1 MIRPQRGSIHNLDS
15 VWLSKRGAALP
26 FEFSKRGPT
35 GSGVSGSESGLPA
48 VLIVEDD
55 PGTRE
60 LLERELT
67 RSGYDAFLVSSGR
80 EARQAMEA
88 LVFPI
93 AVIDRTLEDA
103 DGIEL
108 IAELRKRYA
117 GHRIYIILFSALDS
131 VEEQARGIKAG
142 ADAYVSKMSF
152 PSALLSELSKA
163 TDVVRLN
170 KR

>member
-1 MIRPQRGSIHNLDS
+1 M
-15 VWLSKRGAALP
+15 P
-26 FEFSKRGPT
+26 FEFSKRGE
-35 GSGVSGSESGLPA
+35 SVEGVATSEASAPA

-67 RSGYDAFLVSSGR
+67 RSGFDAFLVSSGR

-93 AVIDRTLEDA
+93 AVIDRTLDDA

-108 IAELRKRYA
+108 IAELRACYA
-117 GHRIYIILFSALDS
+117 GHRIYIILFSGLDS
-131 VEEQARGIKAG
+131 AEEQIRGMDAG
-142 ADAYVSKMSF
+142 ADAYVSKTSF
-152 PSALLSELSKA
+152 PGALMQEIAKGTDVARLSK
-163 TDVVRLN
+163 R
-170 KR
+170 

>member
-1 MIRPQRGSIHNLDS
+1 M
-15 VWLSKRGAALP
+15 P
-26 FEFSKRGPT
+26 FEFSKRGT
-35 GSGVSGSESGLPA
+35 SAEGLATSESGLPA

-67 RSGYDAFLVSSGR
+67 RAGYDAFLVSSGH
-80 EARQAMEA
+80 EARQAMEM

-93 AVIDRTLEDA
+93 AVIDRNLADA

-108 IAELRKRYA
+108 IAELRARYA

-131 VEEQARGIKAG
+131 AEEQTRGIQAG
-142 ADAYVSKMSF
+142 ADAYVSKASF
-152 PSALLSELSKA
+152 PAALLQQLAKGTEVARLSK
-163 TDVVRLN
+163 R
-170 KR
+170 

>member
-1 MIRPQRGSIHNLDS
+1 MIRVQRGSICNRDL
-15 VWLSKRGAALP
+15 VWSHRGAALP
-26 FEFSKRGPT
+26 FEFSKRGT
-35 GSGVSGSESGLPA
+35 GAQGSIASDAGLPA
-48 VLIVEDD
+48 ILIVEDD
-55 PGTRE
+55 PATRE

-67 RSGYDAFLVSSGR
+67 RYGFDAFLVSSGR

-93 AVIDRTLEDA
+93 AVIDRNLEDA

-108 IAELRKRYA
+108 IAELRTRYA

-131 VEEQARGIKAG
+131 AEEQARGIKAG
-142 ADAYVSKMSF
+142 ADAYISKMSF
-152 PSALLSELSKA
+152 PAALIEEIAKGA
-163 TDVVRLN
+163 DVARLN